1 MDIVLNICDDYALDK
16 IWATLLPASAF
27 TSSPSAA
34 FLQASLNGSSVPVL
48 TSESGKWAQLLSYI
62 PHPPL
67 PAAVDDLT
75 PIAPS
80 LASAWPRDYLPRQV
94 ISLFVVTLIGIHLLY
109 FICAGLSYY
118 FIFNHEMMKH
128 PRFLKDQVKLEIRHS
143 LKAFPAMTV
152 LTLPWFIA
160 EIRGYSKLYHNVDE
174 YGVGYMIFSAL
185 WYVCPPNPTS
195 AQY

>member
-1 MDIVLNICDDYALDK
+1 MDVVLNICDDYALDK
-16 IWATLLPASAF
+16 IWATVLPASAF

-34 FLQASLNGSSVPVL
+34 FLQASLNGSSLPVL

-67 PAAVDDLT
+67 PTVADDLT

-109 FICAGLSYY
+109 FIFAGLSYY

-128 PRFLKDQVKLEIRHS
+128 PRFLKNQVKLEIQTS
-143 LKAFPAMTV
+143 LGSFPAMTA
-152 LTLPWFIA
+152 LTLPWFQA
-160 EIRGYSKLYHNVDE
+160 EVMGYSRLYDNVDD
-174 YGVGYMIFSAL
+174 YGWAYLLFSVFL
-185 WYVCPPNPTS
+185 
-195 AQY
+195 